1 MNPDR
6 HQAESARSAKPA
18 RADRR
23 WTLLFLGSRGKT
35 VTFHH
40 FKAVVFTAILILL
53 ASTAVSAWFWYQNR
67 GVRSENRGL
76 REEIENMKQAVASER
91 DEKDILTARLVVAES
106 RVAEFIGKSAP
117 AQKLKESQASDI
129 KPVKKPQAALSVVEK
144 PEPPLNVDVRN
155 FIVYFEPDI
164 NTLRVEYK
172 LLNTGRKGN
181 PVSGRTMVIMKEH
194 ENKPQDWLV
203 MPPVPLVDNRPE
215 GNRGK
220 YFSINRF
227 RTVRFK
233 ANDQIG
239 PDQYKSAAVFV
250 YSSNGTLLL
259 EKVFP
264 VGIQSKT
271 LTIVERAAQRPQP
284 VKKKP
289 PAPKKK
295 KPQPEP
301 APPPAPAA
309 TAPEQAPAGE
319 PDAYETPATE
329 PPTPTQSEPDV
340 PPSEPN
346 VPPQDEIKLP

>member
-6 HQAESARSAKPA
+6 HEADSARSSKPT
-18 RADRR
+18 RDDRR

-40 FKAVVFTAILILL
+40 FKAVVYTAILILL
-53 ASTAVSAWFWYQNR
+53 ASTAVTAWFWHQNR
-67 GVRSENRGL
+67 SVRSDNRAL
-76 REEIENMKQAVASER
+76 REEIENMKQAVASVR

-106 RVAEFIGKSAP
+106 RVAERMGKSAP
-117 AQKLKESQASDI
+117 VQKRKESTASS
-129 KPVKKPQAALSVVEK
+129 KEPVKKPQTALSVVEK

-181 PVSGRTMVIMKEH
+181 PVSGRTMVIMKED
-194 ENKPQDWLV
+194 EKKPDDWLV
-203 MPPVPLVDNRPE
+203 MPPVPLVDNRPK

-250 YSSNGTLLL
+250 FSSNGTLLL

-271 LTIVERAAQRPQP
+271 LTIVERAAQRPAP
-284 VKKKP
+284 VKPKP
-289 PAPKKK
+289 PAPQKK

-301 APPPAPAA
+301 SPPPPPSTA
-309 TAPEQAPAGE
+309 APEEVPPGE
-319 PDAYETPATE
+319 PDAYETPGNE
-329 PPTPTQSEPDV
+329 MQGPTQSEP
-340 PPSEPN
+340 EG
-346 VPPQDEIKLP
+346 PPQDEIRLP

>member
-6 HQAESARSAKPA
+6 HEADSARSSKPT
-18 RADRR
+18 RDDRR

-40 FKAVVFTAILILL
+40 FKAVVYTAMLILL
-53 ASTAVSAWFWYQNR
+53 ASTAVSAWFWHQNR
-67 GVRSENRGL
+67 GVRSDNRAL
-76 REEIENMKQAVASER
+76 REEIENMKQAVASVR

-106 RVAEFIGKSAP
+106 RVAERMGKSAP
-117 AQKLKESQASDI
+117 VQKRKESTASS
-129 KPVKKPQAALSVVEK
+129 KEPVKKPQTALSVVEK

-181 PVSGRTMVIMKEH
+181 PVSGRTMVIMKED
-194 ENKPQDWLV
+194 EKKPDDWLV
-203 MPPVPLVDNRPE
+203 MPPVPLVDNRPK

-220 YFSINRF
+220 YFSIRRF

-239 PDQYKSAAVFV
+239 PHQYKSAAVFV
-250 YSSNGTLLL
+250 FSSKGTLLL

-271 LTIVERAAQRPQP
+271 LTIVERAAQRPAP
-284 VKKKP
+284 VKPKP
-289 PAPKKK
+289 PAPQKKK
-295 KPQPEP
+295 SQPEP
-301 APPPAPAA
+301 SPPPPPST
-309 TAPEQAPAGE
+309 TAPEEAPPGE
-319 PDAYETPATE
+319 PDAYETPGNETQG
-329 PPTPTQSEPDV
+329 PTQSEP
-340 PPSEPN
+340 EA
-346 VPPQDEIKLP
+346 PPQEEIKLP